1 MQGQK
6 SGQKSEITRLNGLFG
21 QAAKT
26 LSSAM
31 SPAKTDETA
40 QPSSSSSS
48 SSSSSVSRFE
58 DEDEDDQDVSFLFPI
73 RPQAGGP
80 TFAIISGHKSM
91 ANYLLKAGRWCIA
104 WLGLWFSSL
113 GVPLCSRDPSMHPES
128 LVWVRLSSPLLW
140 PTL

>member
-1 MQGQK
+1 M
-6 SGQKSEITRLNGLFG
+6 FG

-48 SSSSSVSRFE
+48 SSSNREIE
-58 DEDEDDQDVSFLFPI
+58 DENEDDDEDDQDVSFLFPI

-80 TFAIISGHKSM
+80 TE
-91 ANYLLKAGRWCIA
+91 
-104 WLGLWFSSL
+104 
-113 GVPLCSRDPSMHPES
+113 P
-128 LVWVRLSSPLLW
+128 
-140 PTL
+140 